1 MSWGGGVKLKARK
14 LSRPNGAAQSLPL
27 RENIMCLDPSSVG
40 CFRKNK
46 QILCIR
52 LRLSAWYGY
61 PTGNFVEPVGILVQ
75 HLLLWIG
82 PRLSSLLEN
91 RRQCCG
97 SVSFWYGSGS
107 WSRMWK
113 ICYGSGSGSR
123 VNFDSDPDPGKNDT
137 DPDVFNGFSWIRIR
151 IIWYGSG
158 FRIQPFFYMD
168 PDPEK
173 WYRFHGSGSGSATLI
188 VGDF

>member
-1 MSWGGGVKLKARK
+1 MGGGGVKLKARK

-113 ICYGSGSGSR
+113 NLLR
-123 VNFDSDPDPGKNDT
+123 
-137 DPDVFNGFSWIRIR
+137 IRIR
-151 IIWYGSG
+151 IQGELWYGSRSRKKRYGSGCFQWFNGSG